1 MRLFLRH
8 ILFFNLISFASAGTD
23 GTIRGKVSDIDGNPL
38 PGANIYVPDVGIGAA
53 AGGDGSYIILN
64 IPVGDYDVVVQ
75 MMGYQK
81 QTMTDV
87 SVMMD
92 QTVWLNFK
100 LPIAAVEGEEVQ
112 VLGQRALVEKGST
125 SKKIT
130 VDKEAIQSLPIRDLS
145 ELYTLQSGVV
155 KVESRSKSV
164 PDHEERGIEEI
175 HVKGGR
181 SGEIAYMMDGMY
193 LRNPI
198 FGSIGSGTRLNMFA
212 VREFDWQPGGFN
224 AEYGDAQSAISNWH
238 TASGGKEIEYH
249 FKWETSSV
257 GAFLDGDSDES
268 KNYDL
273 NRGYTDYNFGIGGPI
288 IGIPKLTFW
297 TSGQYTT
304 QDKYSVYEFD
314 DKVYQGPKY
323 FLDESDVDDQILKEN
338 KKNLVYPWDDQSGF
352 RGFGFDN
359 TWDVFAKLSYKP
371 TNKLRFH
378 ASYWL
383 VENHRQSFNPTYLYW
398 DEGRNEL
405 FRDTERFNA
414 EMNHTLS
421 QNTFYTLRIS
431 RFQQDQFQGVRWRDN
446 DQDGYPNWF
455 EWRHSAGFKE
465 ISDIE
470 NEYVVPYSIGEDGD
484 TIRYTNIDER
494 SGWYYGAEPG
504 LWNWEMA
511 EDFDD
516 INGNGIWDIGEN
528 FEDLNNDSKWNG
540 PELIKKLK
548 KRDGS
553 YWLEPEMYED
563 YEPFLD
569 HNSIDLL
576 WQNVPGYYG
585 TPNNFSF
592 IPGRSNPYY
601 YMPDASDVAWDEGRT
616 FGGHDT
622 FYASSTAITDEIRF
636 DITSQLSEK
645 WKIRTGFDYKSHKL
659 NFYEVKQPWLGAG
672 AKIQTFAEYW
682 QDTGPDGLL
691 LGDEGY
697 ETADAG
703 ESNGRWD
710 EGEKFTDANSNGK
723 WDDFREPEEL
733 SAYIQNVFEV
743 PWMVIN
749 YGVRIDMVHY
759 NSQVWS
765 DTTGKFSPGRPWFYS
780 DLNDNDKWDEGET
793 ASDIAGLARQKI
805 LLKNSNWSYK
815 ISPRIGFSHVI
826 TDKST
831 FTFNYGLYYQ
841 NPVYQNVYLNTNS
854 LEDPETLFEEGEGAV
869 GNATMNAQRTQQYGA
884 SFNVQVGENWAYSL
898 GAWVRDMDQLTRYTQ
913 ERSGVYQYSVASNG
927 DYGSAKGLDLTIDWR
942 WLLFGSQFQYTYSV
956 AKTNSEYAWASISG
970 QYVDAP
976 SQENLAY
983 YDRPHDLTYYFY
995 TFLPFGVQ
1003 AGLTAFYQSGYPY
1016 TPIVFRGKDP
1026 VEDLRQPNS
1035 KRGPAYKNVNL
1046 SFAKYFERM
1055 DHKFSVGLNIFNVLD
1070 IRNAYDIYALTGKA
1084 DDPGTY
1090 YTDYVGLPGTD
1101 PNGVGVYANKSSAYY
1116 DRPWRM
1122 SPPRE
1127 INFFIRIDFE

>member
-1 MRLFLRH
+1 MRLFLRY

-23 GTIRGKVSDIDGNPL
+23 GTIRGKVSDVDGNPL

-511 EDFDD
+511 ENFDD
-516 INGNGIWDIGEN
+516 LNGNGIWDIGEN

>member
-1 MRLFLRH
+1 MRLVLRY
-8 ILFFNLISFASAGTD
+8 ILCFNLISFASAGTD